1 MCLRGECGW
10 LGLSEHGVNGRG
22 EVRGQRGQI
31 SWGLLGHCKA
41 SEDSGRRGEWI

>member
-22 EVRGQRGQI
+22 EVRGAEGAD
-31 SWGLLGHCKA
+31 LLG
-41 SEDSGRRGEWI
+41 SPGPL